1 MPKPDPKPRPNPKPG
16 PEPIEPVAPD
26 LLTSVVLYG
35 NGYPLYG
42 GGYQLMAEI

>member
-1 MPKPDPKPRPNPKPG
+1 MPKPEPKPKPNPK
-16 PEPIEPVAPD
+16 PEPIEPVEPAM
-26 LLTSVVLYG
+26 LTAVVLYG